1 MTVFRQKDLLYK
13 DSPFL
18 PPVSKDDL
26 QEALNTI
33 KQKRITP
40 LDAIA
45 QQASHIGE
53 ALNLLHESE
62 INWLIR
68 SFNCH
73 YEDILYFYIGFS
85 TPIQMILSAIQMN
98 YTTQQKVIKNL
109 TAATESKIMAKHNI
123 HKVQMLHDAYYF
135 VSNCPHHKPLI
146 AIEPIKLLCLKRS
159 IWNNKFYLAGIES
172 GSATMETLCNLYQNT
187 QDPAK

>member
-1 MTVFRQKDLLYK
+1 MTQFLQKDLLYK

-18 PPVSKDDL
+18 PPVTKEDL
-26 QEALNTI
+26 QETLNTI

-62 INWLIR
+62 INWLTR

-73 YEDILYFYIGFS
+73 YEDVLYFYIGFS

-98 YTTQQKVIKNL
+98 YTSQQKVIQNL
-109 TAATESKIMAKHNI
+109 MFLMQGFRIDS
-123 HKVQMLHDAYYF
+123 
-135 VSNCPHHKPLI
+135 S
-146 AIEPIKLLCLKRS
+146 
-159 IWNNKFYLAGIES
+159 LA
-172 GSATMETLCNLYQNT
+172 
-187 QDPAK
+187 